1 MNNKRRYAPRK
12 PSRSGHDKGR
22 QNRPGSSPAPTPVR
36 RKPVRNL
43 MSIEE
48 FAAQN
53 SENEPTP
60 LHVPIVNTGSP
71 TDQVKGPEQDKP
83 VRSGRKRRDRKGRP
97 QVRDGR
103 PEDRKQKNGKEKRDD
118 EPQKDRKRKSQAQPK
133 LKPQQKT
140 QPHPRQKQRQQK
152 VERKPVPRL
161 VPRPV
166 QKAERPSE
174 ERENLDR
181 GTVFTSLIPPLQLAL
196 IDAGY
201 VKPTPIQEQSI
212 PHLLEGRDILGCAQT
227 GTGKTAAFTL
237 PILQYLD
244 RNKKRSVKG
253 RPRVLVLA
261 PTRELAAQIDES
273 IRTYGCHLKVFH
285 TVIFGGVSQVPQ
297 VKSLQRGM
305 DIVVATPGR
314 LLDLMQQG
322 HLSLQDVEVF
332 VLDEADRML
341 DMGFIHDIR
350 KVIAQLPDKRHS
362 LFFSATLSEEVLGLA
377 RTLVRNPVEV
387 TITPDQPTVE
397 KIEQKLMYVGKKD
410 KIKLLVKLLQDEGL
424 DKVIVFT
431 RMKFMA
437 NRVAQ
442 RLNAAG
448 ISAAPIHG
456 NKSQTARTEAL
467 DAFRA
472 DRVRV
477 LVATDIA
484 ARGIDVE
491 NITHVVNYDL
501 PNEPETYVHR
511 IGRTA
516 RAGAEGDAVS
526 FCSGEEMGYLRDIE
540 RLIRQ
545 KIPVDTDHPF
555 HVVEKETKPEAPGS
569 RRRGSFKQGG
579 PRPRPRPGSRRK
591 D

>member
-1 MNNKRRYAPRK
+1 
-12 PSRSGHDKGR
+12 
-22 QNRPGSSPAPTPVR
+22 
-36 RKPVRNL
+36 

-48 FAAQN
+48 FAAQG
-53 SENEPTP
+53 SDNEPTP
-60 LHVPIVNTGSP
+60 LHEPIVNTGSS
-71 TDQVKGPEQDKP
+71 TDQARGPEEEKP
-83 VRSGRKRRDRKGRP
+83 VRQDRRRRDRKARP
-97 QVRDGR
+97 QGRDSR
-103 PEDRKQKNGKEKRDD
+103 QDDRKQKTATEKRDP
-118 EPQKDRKRKSQAQPK
+118 EPPKERKRKPQSQQ
-133 LKPQQKT
+133 QQK
-140 QPHPRQKQRQQK
+140 PHPRQKPK
-152 VERKPVPRL
+152 PMKTERKPAPRL
-161 VPRPV
+161 VPRPSL
-166 QKAERPSE
+166 KAEKTAES
-174 ERENLDR
+174 RENLDR

-201 VKPTPIQEQSI
+201 VKPTPIQERSI

-244 RNKKRSVKG
+244 RNKKRPVKG
-253 RPRVLVLA
+253 KPRVLVLA
-261 PTRELAAQIDES
+261 PTRELAAQIDDS
-273 IRTYGCHLKVFH
+273 IRTYGRHLKVFH

-297 VKSLQRGM
+297 VKSLQRGL
-305 DIVVATPGR
+305 DVVVATPGR

-322 HLSLQDVEVF
+322 HLSLTDVEVF

-341 DMGFIHDIR
+341 DMGFIQDIR

-362 LFFSATLSEEVLGLA
+362 LFFSATLSEEVLELA

-397 KIEQKLMYVGKKD
+397 KIEQKLMYVGKRD
-410 KIKLLVKLLQDEGL
+410 KINLLVKLMKDEGL

-467 DAFRA
+467 DAFRN
-472 DRVRV
+472 DRIRV

-545 KIPVDTDHPF
+545 KIPVDTNHPF
-555 HVVEKETKPEAPGS
+555 HVIEKETKPEAPGS
-569 RRRGSFKQGG
+569 RRRGSFKKGG
-579 PRPRPRPGSRRK
+579 PRPRPGARRK